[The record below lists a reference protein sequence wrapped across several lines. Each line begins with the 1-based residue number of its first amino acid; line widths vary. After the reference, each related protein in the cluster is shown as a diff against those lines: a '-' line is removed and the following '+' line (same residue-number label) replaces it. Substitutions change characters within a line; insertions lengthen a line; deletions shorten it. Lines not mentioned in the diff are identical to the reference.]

1 MKKIYKVLLVITF
14 TFLFMAKVDAKSYLE
29 LDCPSS
35 AGTGKTISCKVYAKS
50 DTNVEI
56 TNPDANGRGKVSNV
70 TYKALRSEISGKQ
83 TIVGNVSV
91 KLGSETGTAVITVSM
106 NIGENYK
113 ETSESITVKSSSN
126 TLSQLKVNGTSAL
139 NGRTISTKEK
149 TATITAIASHN
160 TSKISGTGRK
170 KLSCGI
176 NTYNIKVTSQMGST
190 KTYKVTV
197 NRTCQTNNNEQVNTS
212 GIYLK
217 NIQVSKGKL
226 SPSFTKEQ
234 TNYTVEVNNNV
245 DKITVTGVRNSSN
258 QIVTGNVENKTLE
271 YGTNTIRITVK
282 QNGNQ
287 ETYTVNV
294 IRKKSSSSNNYLS
307 TLSLSSGTIE
317 FDKKTLEYKT
327 EVPYDTEEIEILAI
341 PESDTSKVTITG
353 NKNLKLGEN
362 LITIKVKSEN
372 GKTRTYKIT
381 VNKLEQTEEKSN
393 NASIKKITIKDHNFK
408 FSPSKTDYRLI
419 IDKEN
424 SLDITITM
432 EDEKATYKI
441 EGNENLKD
449 GSIIKII
456 TTAED
461 GTEKTYK
468 IEITKNNYTVYYI
481 IGAVLL
487 LIIIAVPTI
496 VYFVSVKPKE
506 KKTDVN
512 GYKEGKDY
520 DEKDYSR
527 KVIGK
532 NAKKETLNK
541 ENSVIVNPKH
551 LENPKSVKEPIKQN
565 SFDEGLKEYV
575 PNEEINQNNEQANQ
589 NNVVENNNQTNQNNT
604 VENNNEQINQN
615 NKAQQNNEQI
625 NPNNIVQLP
634 TEEQIIE
641 ESIVQNKCPNCQ
653 RELLGTPDECPYCKT
668 KLR

>member
-35 AGTGKTISCKVYAKS
+35 AGTGQTITCKVYAKS

-83 TIVGNVSV
+83 TTVGNVSV

-113 ETSESITVKSSSN
+113 ETSESITVRSSSN

-149 TATITAIASHN
+149 TATITAVASHN

-197 NRTCQTNNNEQVNTS
+197 NRTCQTNNNEQANTS

-234 TNYTVEVNNNV
+234 TNYTVEVNNDV

-258 QIVTGNVENKTLE
+258 QTVTGNVENKTLE

-551 LENPKSVKEPIKQN
+551 LENPKSIKGPIKQN